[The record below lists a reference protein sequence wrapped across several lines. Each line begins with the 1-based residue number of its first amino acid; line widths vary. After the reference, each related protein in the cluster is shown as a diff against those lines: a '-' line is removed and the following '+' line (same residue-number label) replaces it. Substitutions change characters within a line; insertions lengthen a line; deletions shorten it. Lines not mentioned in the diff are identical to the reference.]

1 MFGPLTKVVFTLG
14 SRFPPLGYLVMDS
27 LMANSEE
34 SLLAEAK
41 AGSRESL
48 GDLLQLFSNYLH
60 VLAVGQMGRRL
71 QTRVSTSDVVQETF
85 LEAHQGFPQFR
96 GTSVPEFYA
105 WLRKILVNNL
115 HRAIEMHI
123 GTQKRDL
130 RREVSLDALAHS
142 LDQSTTRLDAIL
154 PDRELS
160 PSRVFAHHELQLQ
173 IANTLAQ
180 LPPDYRY
187 VLILRHLESM
197 PFEEVAKRMERSVGA
212 VRMLWLRAI
221 EALRHE
227 WKGGSSA

>member
-1 MFGPLTKVVFTLG
+1 MT
-14 SRFPPLGYLVMDS
+14 
-27 LMANSEE
+27 ASED

-41 AGSRESL
+41 AGSTESL
-48 GDLLQLFSNYLH
+48 GKLLELFSNYLH

-85 LEAHQGFPQFR
+85 LEAHQGFERFR
-96 GTSVPEFYA
+96 GTVPEFYA

-115 HRAIEMHI
+115 HRTIEMHV

-130 RREVSLDALAHS
+130 RREVSLDALSQS

-160 PSRVFAHHELQLQ
+160 PSRAFAQHELQLQ

-197 PFEEVAKRMERSVGA
+197 PFEEVAQRMGRSVGA

-221 EALRHE
+221 ESLRQA

>member
-1 MFGPLTKVVFTLG
+1 MT
-14 SRFPPLGYLVMDS
+14 
-27 LMANSEE
+27 ASEE

-41 AGSRESL
+41 AGSTESM
-48 GDLLQLFSNYLH
+48 GKLLELFSNYIDILE
-60 VLAVGQMGRRL
+60 VGQMGRRL

-85 LEAHQGFPQFR
+85 LEAHQGFDRFR

-115 HRAIEMHI
+115 HRTIEMHV

-130 RREVSLDALAHS
+130 RREVSLDALSQS

-160 PSRVFAHHELQLQ
+160 PSRAFAQHELQLQ

-197 PFEEVAKRMERSVGA
+197 PFEEVAQRMGRSVGA

-221 EALRHE
+221 ESLRLA